1 MNRKKTVII
10 SALSVAL
17 FGTGV
22 GAYQLGSYN
31 AQKSDNSVS
40 YVKTDKSDSKA
51 QATAANKTPDQISKE
66 EGISAEQIVV
76 KITDDGYVTSHGD
89 HYHYYNGKVPYDA
102 IISEELIMKDPSYVF
117 NKADVINEVK
127 DGYIIKVNGKYYL
140 YLKEGSK
147 RTNVRTKEQ
156 IQKQREEW
164 SKGGSKGESGKHSSA
179 KTQALSASVREAKA
193 SGRYTTDDG
202 YVFSPTDIIDDLGDA
217 YLVPHGDHFHYIPK
231 ADLSPSELSAAQAY
245 WNRKTGRSGNS
256 SKPANS
262 SSYIHASA
270 PSGNVS
276 TGRHANAP
284 ISIPRVTHANHWSK
298 PAGNHATA
306 PKHHAPT
313 TKPINKDSALDKML
327 KRLYAQPLSARHV
340 ESDGLV
346 YDPAQVNAFT
356 AIGVSIPHGNHFHF
370 IHYKDMSPLEL
381 EATRMV
387 AEHRGHH
394 IDALGKK
401 DSTEKPKHI
410 SHEPNKEPHTEEE
423 HHAVTPKDQRKGKP
437 NSQIVYSAQEI
448 EEAKKAGKY
457 TTSDGYIFDAKDIKK
472 DTGTGY
478 VIPHMTHEHWVPK
491 KDLSESELKAA
502 QEFLSGK
509 SEANQD
515 KPKTGK
521 TAQEIYEAIEPKAIV
536 KPEDLLFGIAQA
548 TDYKNG
554 TFVIPHKDHYHYVEL
569 KWFDEE
575 KDLLADSDKTYSLED
590 YLATAKYYMMHPEKR
605 PKVEGWGK
613 DAEIYKEKDS
623 NKADKPSPAPTDNK
637 STSNSSD
644 KNLSAAE
651 VFKQAK
657 PEKIVPLDKI
667 AAHMAYAVG
676 FEDDQLI
683 VPHHDHYHN
692 VPMAWFDKGGL
703 WKAPEGYTLQQLFST
718 IKYYMEHPNEL
729 PKEKGWGHDSDHNKG
744 SNKDNK
750 AKNYAPDEEP
760 EDSGKVTHNYGF
772 YDVNKGSD
780 EEEPEKQEDES
791 ELDEYELG
799 MAQNAKKYGMDRQSF
814 EKQLIQ
820 LSNKYSV
827 SFESFNYINGSQVQ
841 VTKKDG
847 SKVLVD
853 IKTLAEVK

>member
-117 NKADVINEVK
+117 NKVK

-202 YVFSPTDIIDDLGDA
+202 YVFSPTDVIDDMGDA
-217 YLVPHGDHFHYIPK
+217 FLVPHGDHFHYIPK

-256 SKPANS
+256 SKPSNS

-448 EEAKKAGKY
+448 E
-457 TTSDGYIFDAKDIKK
+457 
-472 DTGTGY
+472 
-478 VIPHMTHEHWVPK
+478 
-491 KDLSESELKAA
+491 
-502 QEFLSGK
+502 
-509 SEANQD
+509 
-515 KPKTGK
+515 
-521 TAQEIYEAIEPKAIV
+521 
-536 KPEDLLFGIAQA
+536 
-548 TDYKNG
+548 
-554 TFVIPHKDHYHYVEL
+554 
-569 KWFDEE
+569 
-575 KDLLADSDKTYSLED
+575 
-590 YLATAKYYMMHPEKR
+590 
-605 PKVEGWGK
+605 
-613 DAEIYKEKDS
+613 
-623 NKADKPSPAPTDNK
+623 
-637 STSNSSD
+637 
-644 KNLSAAE
+644 
-651 VFKQAK
+651 
-657 PEKIVPLDKI
+657 
-667 AAHMAYAVG
+667 
-676 FEDDQLI
+676 DDQLI
-683 VPHHDHYHN
+683 VPHHNHYHN

-820 LSNKYSV
+820 LSNKYS
-827 SFESFNYINGSQVQ
+827 
-841 VTKKDG
+841 
-847 SKVLVD
+847 
-853 IKTLAEVK
+853 

>member
-202 YVFSPTDIIDDLGDA
+202 YVFSPTDVIDDMGDA
-217 YLVPHGDHFHYIPK
+217 FLVPHGDHFHYIPK

-256 SKPANS
+256 SKPSNS

-437 NSQIVYSAQEI
+437 NSQIVYS
-448 EEAKKAGKY
+448 
-457 TTSDGYIFDAKDIKK
+457 
-472 DTGTGY
+472 
-478 VIPHMTHEHWVPK
+478 
-491 KDLSESELKAA
+491 
-502 QEFLSGK
+502 
-509 SEANQD
+509 
-515 KPKTGK
+515 
-521 TAQEIYEAIEPKAIV
+521 AQEIYEAIEPKAIV

>member
-117 NKADVINEVK
+117 NKVK

-202 YVFSPTDIIDDLGDA
+202 YVFSPTDVIDDMGDA
-217 YLVPHGDHFHYIPK
+217 FLVPHGDHFHYIPK

-256 SKPANS
+256 SKPSNS

-448 EEAKKAGKY
+448 E
-457 TTSDGYIFDAKDIKK
+457 
-472 DTGTGY
+472 
-478 VIPHMTHEHWVPK
+478 
-491 KDLSESELKAA
+491 
-502 QEFLSGK
+502 
-509 SEANQD
+509 
-515 KPKTGK
+515 
-521 TAQEIYEAIEPKAIV
+521 
-536 KPEDLLFGIAQA
+536 
-548 TDYKNG
+548 
-554 TFVIPHKDHYHYVEL
+554 
-569 KWFDEE
+569 
-575 KDLLADSDKTYSLED
+575 
-590 YLATAKYYMMHPEKR
+590 
-605 PKVEGWGK
+605 
-613 DAEIYKEKDS
+613 
-623 NKADKPSPAPTDNK
+623 
-637 STSNSSD
+637 
-644 KNLSAAE
+644 
-651 VFKQAK
+651 
-657 PEKIVPLDKI
+657 
-667 AAHMAYAVG
+667 
-676 FEDDQLI
+676 DDQLI
-683 VPHHDHYHN
+683 VPHHNHYHN

-827 SFESFNYINGSQVQ
+827 SFESFNYINGNQVQ

>member
-89 HYHYYNGKVPYDA
+89 HYHYYNGKVPYDV
-102 IISEELIMKDPSYVF
+102 IISEELIIKDPSYVF

-202 YVFSPTDIIDDLGDA
+202 YVFSPTDVIDDMGDA
-217 YLVPHGDHFHYIPK
+217 FLVPHGDHFHYIPK

-245 WNRKTGRSGNS
+245 WNRKTGRAGNS
-256 SKPANS
+256 SKPSNS

-437 NSQIVYSAQEI
+437 NSQIIYSAQEI

-623 NKADKPSPAPTDNK
+623 NKTDKPSPAPTDNK

-683 VPHHDHYHN
+683 VPHHDNYHN

-791 ELDEYELG
+791 ELG

>member
-202 YVFSPTDIIDDLGDA
+202 YVFSPTDVIDDMGDA
-217 YLVPHGDHFHYIPK
+217 FLVPHGDHFHYIPK

-256 SKPANS
+256 SKPSNS

-569 KWFDEE
+569 KWFD
-575 KDLLADSDKTYSLED
+575 
-590 YLATAKYYMMHPEKR
+590 
-605 PKVEGWGK
+605 
-613 DAEIYKEKDS
+613 
-623 NKADKPSPAPTDNK
+623 
-637 STSNSSD
+637 
-644 KNLSAAE
+644 
-651 VFKQAK
+651 
-657 PEKIVPLDKI
+657 
-667 AAHMAYAVG
+667 
-676 FEDDQLI
+676 
-683 VPHHDHYHN
+683 
-692 VPMAWFDKGGL
+692 KGGL

-827 SFESFNYINGSQVQ
+827 SFESFNYINGNQVQ

>member
-202 YVFSPTDIIDDLGDA
+202 YVFSPTDVIDDMGDA
-217 YLVPHGDHFHYIPK
+217 FLVPHGDHFHYIPK

-256 SKPANS
+256 SKPSNS

-437 NSQIVYSAQEI
+437 NSQIVYS
-448 EEAKKAGKY
+448 
-457 TTSDGYIFDAKDIKK
+457 
-472 DTGTGY
+472 
-478 VIPHMTHEHWVPK
+478 
-491 KDLSESELKAA
+491 A

-827 SFESFNYINGSQVQ
+827 SFESFNYINGNQVQ

>member
-1 MNRKKTVII
+1 M
-10 SALSVAL
+10 
-17 FGTGV
+17 
-22 GAYQLGSYN
+22 
-31 AQKSDNSVS
+31 
-40 YVKTDKSDSKA
+40 
-51 QATAANKTPDQISKE
+51 
-66 EGISAEQIVV
+66 
-76 KITDDGYVTSHGD
+76 
-89 HYHYYNGKVPYDA
+89 
-102 IISEELIMKDPSYVF
+102 
-117 NKADVINEVK
+117 
-127 DGYIIKVNGKYYL
+127 
-140 YLKEGSK
+140 
-147 RTNVRTKEQ
+147 
-156 IQKQREEW
+156 
-164 SKGGSKGESGKHSSA
+164 
-179 KTQALSASVREAKA
+179 
-193 SGRYTTDDG
+193 
-202 YVFSPTDIIDDLGDA
+202 
-217 YLVPHGDHFHYIPK
+217 
-231 ADLSPSELSAAQAY
+231 
-245 WNRKTGRSGNS
+245 
-256 SKPANS
+256 
-262 SSYIHASA
+262 
-270 PSGNVS
+270 
-276 TGRHANAP
+276 
-284 ISIPRVTHANHWSK
+284 
-298 PAGNHATA
+298 
-306 PKHHAPT
+306 
-313 TKPINKDSALDKML
+313 

>member
-1 MNRKKTVII
+1 
-10 SALSVAL
+10 
-17 FGTGV
+17 
-22 GAYQLGSYN
+22 
-31 AQKSDNSVS
+31 
-40 YVKTDKSDSKA
+40 
-51 QATAANKTPDQISKE
+51 
-66 EGISAEQIVV
+66 
-76 KITDDGYVTSHGD
+76 
-89 HYHYYNGKVPYDA
+89 
-102 IISEELIMKDPSYVF
+102 
-117 NKADVINEVK
+117 
-127 DGYIIKVNGKYYL
+127 VNGKYYL

-202 YVFSPTDIIDDLGDA
+202 YVFSPTDVIDDMGDA
-217 YLVPHGDHFHYIPK
+217 FLVPHGDHFHYIPK

-256 SKPANS
+256 SKPSNS

-448 EEAKKAGKY
+448 E
-457 TTSDGYIFDAKDIKK
+457 
-472 DTGTGY
+472 
-478 VIPHMTHEHWVPK
+478 
-491 KDLSESELKAA
+491 
-502 QEFLSGK
+502 
-509 SEANQD
+509 
-515 KPKTGK
+515 
-521 TAQEIYEAIEPKAIV
+521 
-536 KPEDLLFGIAQA
+536 
-548 TDYKNG
+548 
-554 TFVIPHKDHYHYVEL
+554 
-569 KWFDEE
+569 
-575 KDLLADSDKTYSLED
+575 
-590 YLATAKYYMMHPEKR
+590 
-605 PKVEGWGK
+605 
-613 DAEIYKEKDS
+613 
-623 NKADKPSPAPTDNK
+623 
-637 STSNSSD
+637 
-644 KNLSAAE
+644 
-651 VFKQAK
+651 
-657 PEKIVPLDKI
+657 
-667 AAHMAYAVG
+667 
-676 FEDDQLI
+676 DDQLI
-683 VPHHDHYHN
+683 VPHHNHYHN

-827 SFESFNYINGSQVQ
+827 SFESFNYINGN
-841 VTKKDG
+841 
-847 SKVLVD
+847 
-853 IKTLAEVK
+853 

>member
-202 YVFSPTDIIDDLGDA
+202 YVFSPTDVIDDMGDA
-217 YLVPHGDHFHYIPK
+217 FLVPHGDHFHYIPK

-256 SKPANS
+256 SKPSNS

-284 ISIPRVTHANHWSK
+284 ISILRVTHANHWSK

-515 KPKTGK
+515 KPKT
-521 TAQEIYEAIEPKAIV
+521 IV

>member
-117 NKADVINEVK
+117 NKVK

-202 YVFSPTDIIDDLGDA
+202 YVFSPTDVIDDMGDA
-217 YLVPHGDHFHYIPK
+217 FLVPHGDHFHYIPK

-256 SKPANS
+256 SKPSNS

-327 KRLYAQPLSARHV
+327 KRLYAQPLSARYV

-448 EEAKKAGKY
+448 E
-457 TTSDGYIFDAKDIKK
+457 
-472 DTGTGY
+472 
-478 VIPHMTHEHWVPK
+478 
-491 KDLSESELKAA
+491 
-502 QEFLSGK
+502 
-509 SEANQD
+509 
-515 KPKTGK
+515 
-521 TAQEIYEAIEPKAIV
+521 
-536 KPEDLLFGIAQA
+536 
-548 TDYKNG
+548 
-554 TFVIPHKDHYHYVEL
+554 
-569 KWFDEE
+569 
-575 KDLLADSDKTYSLED
+575 
-590 YLATAKYYMMHPEKR
+590 
-605 PKVEGWGK
+605 
-613 DAEIYKEKDS
+613 
-623 NKADKPSPAPTDNK
+623 
-637 STSNSSD
+637 
-644 KNLSAAE
+644 
-651 VFKQAK
+651 
-657 PEKIVPLDKI
+657 
-667 AAHMAYAVG
+667 
-676 FEDDQLI
+676 DDQLI
-683 VPHHDHYHN
+683 VPHHNHYHN

-827 SFESFNYINGSQVQ
+827 SFESFNYINGNQVQ

>member
-51 QATAANKTPDQISKE
+51 QATAVNKTPDQISKE

-202 YVFSPTDIIDDLGDA
+202 YVFSPTDVIDDMGDA
-217 YLVPHGDHFHYIPK
+217 FLVPHGDHFHYIPK

-245 WNRKTGRSGNS
+245 WNRKIGRSGNS
-256 SKPANS
+256 SKPSNS

-327 KRLYAQPLSARHV
+327 KRLYAQPLYARHV

-437 NSQIVYSAQEI
+437 NSQIVYS
-448 EEAKKAGKY
+448 
-457 TTSDGYIFDAKDIKK
+457 
-472 DTGTGY
+472 
-478 VIPHMTHEHWVPK
+478 
-491 KDLSESELKAA
+491 A

-853 IKTLAEVK
+853 IKTLTEVK

>member
-76 KITDDGYVTSHGD
+76 KITDDGYV
-89 HYHYYNGKVPYDA
+89 
-102 IISEELIMKDPSYVF
+102 
-117 NKADVINEVK
+117 
-127 DGYIIKVNGKYYL
+127 
-140 YLKEGSK
+140 
-147 RTNVRTKEQ
+147 
-156 IQKQREEW
+156 
-164 SKGGSKGESGKHSSA
+164 
-179 KTQALSASVREAKA
+179 
-193 SGRYTTDDG
+193 
-202 YVFSPTDIIDDLGDA
+202 FSPTDVIDDMGDA
-217 YLVPHGDHFHYIPK
+217 FLVPHGDHFHYIPK

-256 SKPANS
+256 SKPSNS

-827 SFESFNYINGSQVQ
+827 SFESFNYINGNQVQ

>member
-202 YVFSPTDIIDDLGDA
+202 YVFSPTDVIDDMGDA
-217 YLVPHGDHFHYIPK
+217 FLVPHGDHFHYIPK

-256 SKPANS
+256 SKPSNS

-515 KPKTGK
+515 KPKTGE

>member
-202 YVFSPTDIIDDLGDA
+202 YVFSPTDVIDDMGDA
-217 YLVPHGDHFHYIPK
+217 FLVPHGDHFHYIPK

-256 SKPANS
+256 SKPSNS
-262 SSYIHASA
+262 GSYIHASA

-515 KPKTGK
+515 KPKT
-521 TAQEIYEAIEPKAIV
+521 
-536 KPEDLLFGIAQA
+536 
-548 TDYKNG
+548 
-554 TFVIPHKDHYHYVEL
+554 
-569 KWFDEE
+569 
-575 KDLLADSDKTYSLED
+575 
-590 YLATAKYYMMHPEKR
+590 
-605 PKVEGWGK
+605 
-613 DAEIYKEKDS
+613 
-623 NKADKPSPAPTDNK
+623 DKPSPAPTDNK

-827 SFESFNYINGSQVQ
+827 SFESFNYINGNQVQ

>member
-117 NKADVINEVK
+117 NKVK

-202 YVFSPTDIIDDLGDA
+202 YVFSPTDVIDDMGDA
-217 YLVPHGDHFHYIPK
+217 FLVPHGDHFHYIPK

-256 SKPANS
+256 SKPSNS

-448 EEAKKAGKY
+448 E
-457 TTSDGYIFDAKDIKK
+457 
-472 DTGTGY
+472 
-478 VIPHMTHEHWVPK
+478 
-491 KDLSESELKAA
+491 
-502 QEFLSGK
+502 
-509 SEANQD
+509 
-515 KPKTGK
+515 
-521 TAQEIYEAIEPKAIV
+521 
-536 KPEDLLFGIAQA
+536 
-548 TDYKNG
+548 
-554 TFVIPHKDHYHYVEL
+554 
-569 KWFDEE
+569 
-575 KDLLADSDKTYSLED
+575 
-590 YLATAKYYMMHPEKR
+590 
-605 PKVEGWGK
+605 
-613 DAEIYKEKDS
+613 
-623 NKADKPSPAPTDNK
+623 
-637 STSNSSD
+637 
-644 KNLSAAE
+644 
-651 VFKQAK
+651 
-657 PEKIVPLDKI
+657 
-667 AAHMAYAVG
+667 
-676 FEDDQLI
+676 DDQLI
-683 VPHHDHYHN
+683 VPHHNHYHN

-827 SFESFNYINGSQVQ
+827 SFESFN
-841 VTKKDG
+841 
-847 SKVLVD
+847 
-853 IKTLAEVK
+853 

>member
-102 IISEELIMKDPSYVF
+102 IISEELIIKDPSYVF

-202 YVFSPTDIIDDLGDA
+202 YVFSPTDVIDDMGDA
-217 YLVPHGDHFHYIPK
+217 FLVPHGDHFHYIPK

-245 WNRKTGRSGNS
+245 WNRKTGRAGNS
-256 SKPANS
+256 SKPSNS

-437 NSQIVYSAQEI
+437 NSQIIYSAQEI

-515 KPKTGK
+515 EPKTGK

-623 NKADKPSPAPTDNK
+623 NKTDKPSPAPTDNK

-683 VPHHDHYHN
+683 VPHHDNYHN

>member
-1 MNRKKTVII
+1 M
-10 SALSVAL
+10 
-17 FGTGV
+17 
-22 GAYQLGSYN
+22 
-31 AQKSDNSVS
+31 
-40 YVKTDKSDSKA
+40 
-51 QATAANKTPDQISKE
+51 
-66 EGISAEQIVV
+66 
-76 KITDDGYVTSHGD
+76 
-89 HYHYYNGKVPYDA
+89 
-102 IISEELIMKDPSYVF
+102 
-117 NKADVINEVK
+117 
-127 DGYIIKVNGKYYL
+127 
-140 YLKEGSK
+140 
-147 RTNVRTKEQ
+147 
-156 IQKQREEW
+156 
-164 SKGGSKGESGKHSSA
+164 
-179 KTQALSASVREAKA
+179 
-193 SGRYTTDDG
+193 
-202 YVFSPTDIIDDLGDA
+202 GDA
-217 YLVPHGDHFHYIPK
+217 FLVPHGDHFHYIPK

-245 WNRKTGRSGNS
+245 WNRKTGRAGNS
-256 SKPANS
+256 SKPSNS

-437 NSQIVYSAQEI
+437 NSQIIYSAQEI

-623 NKADKPSPAPTDNK
+623 NKTDKPSPAPTDNK

-683 VPHHDHYHN
+683 VPHHDNYHN

-703 WKAPEGYTLQQLFST
+703 WKAPEGYTL
-718 IKYYMEHPNEL
+718 
-729 PKEKGWGHDSDHNKG
+729 
-744 SNKDNK
+744 
-750 AKNYAPDEEP
+750 
-760 EDSGKVTHNYGF
+760 
-772 YDVNKGSD
+772 
-780 EEEPEKQEDES
+780 
-791 ELDEYELG
+791 
-799 MAQNAKKYGMDRQSF
+799 
-814 EKQLIQ
+814 
-820 LSNKYSV
+820 
-827 SFESFNYINGSQVQ
+827 
-841 VTKKDG
+841 
-847 SKVLVD
+847 
-853 IKTLAEVK
+853 

>member
-102 IISEELIMKDPSYVF
+102 IISEELIIKDPSYVF

-202 YVFSPTDIIDDLGDA
+202 YVFSPTDVIDDMGDA
-217 YLVPHGDHFHYIPK
+217 FLVPHGDHFHYIPK

-245 WNRKTGRSGNS
+245 WNRKTGRAGNS
-256 SKPANS
+256 SKPSNS

-437 NSQIVYSAQEI
+437 NSQIIYSAQEI

-502 QEFLSGK
+502 QE
-509 SEANQD
+509 
-515 KPKTGK
+515 
-521 TAQEIYEAIEPKAIV
+521 IYEAIEPKAIV

-554 TFVIPHKDHYHYVEL
+554 TFVIPHKDYYHYVEL

-623 NKADKPSPAPTDNK
+623 NKTDKPSPAPTDNK

-683 VPHHDHYHN
+683 VPHHDNYHN